1 MTAGLGFPAYA
12 GPPETVQISP
22 RFKCLHQLWRR

>member
-22 RFKCLHQLWRR
+22 RFKCLHQ

>member
-22 RFKCLHQLWRR
+22 RFKRLQ